1 MLDRI
6 KREIAPM
13 PHSLFTKSWLKYHKR
28 LTIFDGTYGR
38 MHTLSMIPV
47 DLDGLKLSLIQHEIF
62 SARIDVLE
70 NGNWPFRIGISQFLR
85 NISYVEKLTQNL
97 TSLIGH
103 TNFTNF
109 GTIADI
115 HRKMKLNGPTKDR

>member
-1 MLDRI
+1 M
-6 KREIAPM
+6 
-13 PHSLFTKSWLKYHKR
+13 
-28 LTIFDGTYGR
+28 TIRDGAYGR
-38 MHTLSMIPV
+38 MHTLSMITV
-47 DLDGLKLSLIQHEIF
+47 NLDGLKLSLIQHEIF

-103 TNFTNF
+103 KNFTNF
-109 GTIADI
+109 GTIAYI